1 MTDASGVKYQVQV
14 DDNSDFSSPLLDQ
27 ALLTASDYTMAAGET
42 LPAGTYYW
50 RVRAI
55 DGAGNASAW
64 TSAWSFTV
72 V

>member
-1 MTDASGVKYQVQV
+1 VKYQVQV
-14 DDNSDFSSPLLDQ
+14 DDNSGFSSPVLDEPSL
-27 ALLTASDYTMAAGET
+27 AASEYTVAAGEV

-50 RVRAI
+50 RVRAT

-64 TSAWSFTV
+64 TSVWSFV